1 MSQIDWA
8 KIYAAMDRRL
18 VLKYD
23 QLPDGEQVGQR
34 SQGAKQAPER
44 VEG

>member
-18 VLKYD
+18 ALKYD
-23 QLPDGEQVGQR
+23 QLPDGEQVGKRPQA
-34 SQGAKQAPER
+34 AKQTPQR
-44 VEG
+44 VEA